1 MSLLNL
7 EELRAVDIRTVKPEN
22 LVDITQ
28 IHIDENLEGKGRG
41 IYSTG
46 KKSILLY
53 GGKNDCKVKLFREFY
68 PYLAFSGIS
77 SRSLIFEKGVE
88 KIQKLC

>member
-28 IHIDENLEGKGRG
+28 IHIDENLEGKERAEEFIRQVKNPYCYMVGKM
-41 IYSTG
+41 IVKSSYSEGSPPTL
-46 KKSILLY
+46 ST
-53 GGKNDCKVKLFREFY
+53 
-68 PYLAFSGIS
+68 
-77 SRSLIFEKGVE
+77 
-88 KIQKLC
+88 

>member
-28 IHIDENLEGKGRG
+28 IHIDENLEGKERAEEFIRQVKNPYCYMVGKM
-41 IYSTG
+41 IVKSSYS
-46 KKSILLY
+46 
-53 GGKNDCKVKLFREFY
+53 E
-68 PYLAFSGIS
+68 S
-77 SRSLIFEKGVE
+77 STLT
-88 KIQKLC
+88 

>member
-28 IHIDENLEGKGRG
+28 IHIDENLEGKERAEEFIRQVKNPYCYRIGKM
-41 IYSTG
+41 IVKSSYSEGST
-46 KKSILLY
+46 LTERFQEL
-53 GGKNDCKVKLFREFY
+53 V
-68 PYLAFSGIS
+68 LA
-77 SRSLIFEKGVE
+77 V
-88 KIQKLC
+88 